1 MKREPQ
7 KEHDGS
13 FAPGSKEPVIN
24 RIFKLVGRYRSRNEA
39 AKAWGINI
47 NTLQNYY
54 KRKALSPVPRKTL
67 LEKIAQYEGVSLE
80 WLQTGEGEE
89 PDMNTE
95 RTQIGSVPHHSDL
108 DDKILSLIRFLSDS
122 EKEALFQVL
131 ARKGIETLLFLL
143 DEDNIRLLQ
152 MDRVVK
158 EKILG
163 IQPRTPE
170 EQAFVDNEARE
181 CDTHHALRHE
191 QPKSL
196 TTKKQQAR

>member
-1 MKREPQ
+1 MKRETQ
-7 KEHDGS
+7 KEHNGS
-13 FAPGSKEPVIN
+13 FAPDSKEPVIN
-24 RIFKLVGRYRSRNEA
+24 RIFKLVDRYRSRNEA

-54 KRKALSPVPRKTL
+54 KRKDLSPVPRKTL
-67 LEKIAQYEGVSLE
+67 LEKIAQCEGVSLE
-80 WLQTGEGEE
+80 WLQTGEGKE
-89 PDMNTE
+89 PEKNTK
-95 RTQIGSVPHHSDL
+95 RTQDGLVPPHSDL

-170 EQAFVDNEARE
+170 EQAFADNEARE
-181 CDTHHALRHE
+181 CDTTHPLRHE
-191 QPKSL
+191 QSKSL

>member
-1 MKREPQ
+1 MKRETQ
-7 KEHDGS
+7 KEHNGS
-13 FAPGSKEPVIN
+13 FAPDSKEPVIN
-24 RIFKLVGRYRSRNEA
+24 RIFKLVDRYRSRNEA
-39 AKAWGINI
+39 AKAWGVNI

-54 KRKALSPVPRKTL
+54 KRKDLSPVPRKTL
-67 LEKIAQYEGVSLE
+67 LEKIAQCEGVSLE
-80 WLQTGEGEE
+80 WLQTGEGKE
-89 PDMNTE
+89 PEMNIK
-95 RTQIGSVPHHSDL
+95 RTQDGLVPPHSDL

-170 EQAFVDNEARE
+170 EQAFADNEARE
-181 CDTHHALRHE
+181 CDTTHPLRHE
-191 QPKSL
+191 QSKSL

>member
-1 MKREPQ
+1 MKRETQ
-7 KEHDGS
+7 KEHNGS
-13 FAPGSKEPVIN
+13 FAPDSKEPVIN
-24 RIFKLVGRYRSRNEA
+24 RIFKLVDRYRSRNEA

-54 KRKALSPVPRKTL
+54 KRKDLSPVPRKTL
-67 LEKIAQYEGVSLE
+67 LEKIAQCEGVSLE
-80 WLQTGEGEE
+80 WLQTGEGKE
-89 PDMNTE
+89 PEMNIK
-95 RTQIGSVPHHSDL
+95 RTRDSLVPPHSDL

-170 EQAFVDNEARE
+170 EQAFADNEARE
-181 CDTHHALRHE
+181 CDTTHPLRHE
-191 QPKSL
+191 QSKSL

>member
-1 MKREPQ
+1 MKRETQ
-7 KEHDGS
+7 KEHNGS
-13 FAPGSKEPVIN
+13 FAPDSKEPVIN
-24 RIFKLVGRYRSRNEA
+24 RIFKLVDRYRSRNEA

-54 KRKALSPVPRKTL
+54 KRKDLSPVPRKTL
-67 LEKIAQYEGVSLE
+67 LEKIAQCEGVSLE
-80 WLQTGEGEE
+80 WLQTGEGKE
-89 PDMNTE
+89 PEMNIK
-95 RTQIGSVPHHSDL
+95 RTQDGLVPPHSDL

-170 EQAFVDNEARE
+170 EQAFADNEARE
-181 CDTHHALRHE
+181 CDTTHPLRYE
-191 QPKSL
+191 QSKSL

>member
-1 MKREPQ
+1 MKRETQ
-7 KEHDGS
+7 KEHNGS
-13 FAPGSKEPVIN
+13 FAPDSKEPVIN
-24 RIFKLVGRYRSRNEA
+24 RIFKLVDRYRSRNEA

-54 KRKALSPVPRKTL
+54 KRKDLSPVPRKTL
-67 LEKIAQYEGVSLE
+67 LEKIAQCEGVSLE
-80 WLQTGEGEE
+80 WLQTGEGKE
-89 PDMNTE
+89 PEKNAK
-95 RTQIGSVPHHSDL
+95 RTQDGLVPPHSDL

-170 EQAFVDNEARE
+170 EQAFADNEARE
-181 CDTHHALRHE
+181 CDTTHPLRHE
-191 QPKSL
+191 QSKSL

>member
-1 MKREPQ
+1 MKRETQ
-7 KEHDGS
+7 KEHNGS
-13 FAPGSKEPVIN
+13 FAPDSKEPVIN
-24 RIFKLVGRYRSRNEA
+24 RIFKLVDRYRSRNEA

-47 NTLQNYY
+47 NTLHNYY
-54 KRKALSPVPRKTL
+54 KRKDLSPVPRKTL
-67 LEKIAQYEGVSLE
+67 LEKIAQCEGVSLE
-80 WLQTGEGEE
+80 WLQTGEGKE
-89 PDMNTE
+89 PEMNIK
-95 RTQIGSVPHHSDL
+95 RTQDGLVPPHSDL

-170 EQAFVDNEARE
+170 EQAFADNEARE
-181 CDTHHALRHE
+181 CDTTHPLRHE
-191 QPKSL
+191 QSKSL

>member
-1 MKREPQ
+1 MKRELQ
-7 KEHDGS
+7 KEHEGS
-13 FAPGSKEPVIN
+13 FAPDSKEPVIN

-54 KRKALSPVPRKTL
+54 KRKDLSPVPRKTL
-67 LEKIAQYEGVSLE
+67 LEKIAQCEGVSLE
-80 WLQTGEGEE
+80 WLQTGKGEE
-89 PDMNTE
+89 PKINPK
-95 RTQIGSVPHHSDL
+95 RTHEGSMTHHSDL
-108 DDKILSLIRFLSDS
+108 DGKILSLISFLSDS

-170 EQAFVDNEARE
+170 EQAFADNEARE
-181 CDTHHALRHE
+181 CDTSHSLRHGH
-191 QPKSL
+191 PKSL

>member
-7 KEHDGS
+7 KEHNGS

-24 RIFKLVGRYRSRNEA
+24 RIFKLVERYRSRNEA

-54 KRKALSPVPRKTL
+54 KRKGLSPVPRKTL
-67 LEKIAQYEGVSLE
+67 LEKIAQCEGVSLE

-89 PDMNTE
+89 PEMNTK
-95 RTQIGSVPHHSDL
+95 RTQSGSVPHHSDL
-108 DDKILSLIRFLSDS
+108 DDKLLSLIRFLSDS

-152 MDRVVK
+152 MDRIVK

-163 IQPRTPE
+163 IHPRTTE
-170 EQAFVDNEARE
+170 EQAFADNEARE
-181 CDTHHALRHE
+181 CDTTHPLRHE

>member
-1 MKREPQ
+1 
-7 KEHDGS
+7 
-13 FAPGSKEPVIN
+13 N
-24 RIFKLVGRYRSRNEA
+24 RIFKLVDRYRSRNEA

-54 KRKALSPVPRKTL
+54 KRKDLSPVPRKTL
-67 LEKIAQYEGVSLE
+67 LEKIAQCEGVSLE
-80 WLQTGEGEE
+80 WLQTGEGKE
-89 PDMNTE
+89 PEMNIK
-95 RTQIGSVPHHSDL
+95 RTRDGLVPPHSDL

-170 EQAFVDNEARE
+170 EQAFADNEARE
-181 CDTHHALRHE
+181 CDTTHPLRHE
-191 QPKSL
+191 QSKSL

>member
-1 MKREPQ
+1 MKRETQ
-7 KEHDGS
+7 KERNGS

-24 RIFKLVGRYRSRNEA
+24 RIFKLVDRYRSRNEA

-54 KRKALSPVPRKTL
+54 KRKDLSPVPRKTL
-67 LEKIAQYEGVSLE
+67 LEKIAQCEGVSLE
-80 WLQTGEGEE
+80 WLQTGEGKE
-89 PDMNTE
+89 PEMNTK
-95 RTQIGSVPHHSDL
+95 RTQGGLVPPHSDL

-163 IQPRTPE
+163 IQPKTPE
-170 EQAFVDNEARE
+170 EQAFADNEARE
-181 CDTHHALRHE
+181 CDTTHSPCYE

-196 TTKKQQAR
+196 TTKRQQAR

>member
-1 MKREPQ
+1 MKRETQ
-7 KEHDGS
+7 KEHNGS
-13 FAPGSKEPVIN
+13 FAPDSKEPVIN
-24 RIFKLVGRYRSRNEA
+24 RIFKLVDRYRSRNEA

-54 KRKALSPVPRKTL
+54 KRKDLSPVPRKTL
-67 LEKIAQYEGVSLE
+67 LEKIAQCEGVSLE
-80 WLQTGEGEE
+80 WLQTGEGKE
-89 PDMNTE
+89 PEMNIK
-95 RTQIGSVPHHSDL
+95 RTQDGLVPPHSDL

-170 EQAFVDNEARE
+170 EQAFADNEARE
-181 CDTHHALRHE
+181 CDTTHPLRHE
-191 QPKSL
+191 QSKSL